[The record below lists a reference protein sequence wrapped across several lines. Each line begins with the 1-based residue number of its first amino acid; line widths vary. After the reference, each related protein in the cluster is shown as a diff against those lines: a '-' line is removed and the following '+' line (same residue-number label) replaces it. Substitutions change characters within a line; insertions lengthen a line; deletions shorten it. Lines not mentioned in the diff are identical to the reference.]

1 MINCIRYFIF
11 ISENLETQEV
21 FKQIFYFLDFD
32 IKRNVYISGSP
43 LVVVRK
49 KMLVA
54 VVVVGQLRG
63 WQTISTGLIY
73 SSASLEKE
81 VLSMVDCKIYQ
92 TLRIY
97 TRRNYIEINRCLKRI
112 LQYHYLQL
120 YPSKVLPMISPKLPH
135 ENRWS

>member
-1 MINCIRYFIF
+1 MINCIRYSIF

-73 SSASLEKE
+73 SIASLEKE
-81 VLSMVDCKIYQ
+81 VSSMAGCKIRPN
-92 TLRIY
+92 T
-97 TRRNYIEINRCLKRI
+97 
-112 LQYHYLQL
+112 
-120 YPSKVLPMISPKLPH
+120 
-135 ENRWS
+135 